1 MLSPGIETKEI
12 NLQTTIARSST
23 GRAASVGKFN
33 WGPAFQVTQ
42 VVSEPDLV
50 DKFGAPD
57 DNTAD
62 SFMTVANFLTYG
74 NDVRLVRTIDE
85 SSALNSSAIAN
96 TLEVT
101 ITTPGITYVIGD
113 IVTVA
118 HTNPTFEVTGTVTSV
133 GSLGEILSVYVPTGT
148 LIPFAQSIAD
158 YPKLESVGW
167 TITVD
172 STAGTTAGLE
182 LGGVL
187 VTSTIM
193 FPNDE
198 YAAIALA
205 TRGQSPALALIDW
218 CEYYNIPVVASRYP
232 SERGDFTSVI
242 FVSYADFYKFSTTV
256 PTTIIGN
263 ATINPVIFPS
273 GASFGNVTPASFLE
287 FGPQT
292 VNQFAML
299 VFKAGSL
306 VESRILS
313 LKPGDKDVYGAS
325 IHVDEF
331 FANGRSSFVQGISQS
346 WPVGFT
352 GVLQFGGGNSG
363 TTTSAG
369 DWIQGWDYFAD
380 REYADVNLF
389 AAGSCAG
396 EGAEIASTVQKAVIA
411 ISDARSDCL
420 AAISPPRELVVN
432 LPVSTAVNNIV
443 EWRRGI
449 GSTGAVIDNNMNI
462 SSTYAE
468 IDGNY
473 KYQYDKYNDKNR
485 WVPLSGDICGLCA
498 RTDTNGQPW
507 QSPAGFTRGQINN
520 VIKLAIETRQSH
532 RDALY
537 QNGVNPVVG
546 FAAQGFVLYGDKTAS
561 QAPTPFDRIN
571 VRRLFNLLKK
581 SISESAKYKLFE
593 INDLFTR
600 SSFRSETGAY
610 LDTIRSLGGIYD
622 FRVICDESNN
632 TPQVIDRNEF
642 VATIMVKPAR
652 SINFITLN
660 FVATATGADF
670 DEVVGNANLG

>member
-42 VVSEPDLV
+42 VISESDLV

-57 DNTAD
+57 DKTAD

-74 NDVRLVRTIDE
+74 NDVRLVRVINE

-96 TLEVT
+96 TIDVT
-101 ITTPGITYVIGD
+101 ITTAGITYAVD
-113 IVTVA
+113 DVVTVTHA
-118 HTNPTFEVTGTVTSV
+118 DPAFTATGTVTSV
-133 GSLGEILSVYVPTGT
+133 GSTGEILSVFVESGD
-148 LIPFAQSIAD
+148 LIAFAKSIND
-158 YPKLESVGW
+158 YPALTSSGW
-167 TITVD
+167 TVTVD
-172 STAGTTAGLE
+172 STAGTTGSLALN
-182 LGGVL
+182 GVRVSSNIL
-187 VTSTIM
+187 

-198 YAAIALA
+198 YAAIELA
-205 TRGQSPALALIDW
+205 SRGQSPALKFIDL
-218 CEYYNIPVVASRYP
+218 CEYYSVPVVASKYP
-232 SERGDFTSVI
+232 SERGDFTTVI
-242 FVSYADFYKFSTTV
+242 FVSYKDFYKFSTTT
-256 PTTIIGN
+256 PATIIGN
-263 ATINPVIFPS
+263 NTLNPTIFPS
-273 GASFGNVTPASFLE
+273 GKKFGNITPASYLE

-292 VNQFAML
+292 DQQFAML

-306 VESRILS
+306 VESRVLS
-313 LKPGDKDVYGAS
+313 LKVGDKDVYGAS

-331 FANGRSSFVQGISQS
+331 FANSKSSFVQGISQS
-346 WPVGFT
+346 WPINYT
-352 GVLQFGGGNSG
+352 GALQFGGGNSG
-363 TTTSAG
+363 LDTSAS

-380 REYADVNLF
+380 REYADVNLMN
-389 AAGSCAG
+389 AGACAG
-396 EGAEIASTVQKAVIA
+396 EGVETASTVQKSVVAL
-411 ISDARSDCL
+411 SDSRKDCL
-420 AAISPPRELVVN
+420 ALISPPRELVIN

-449 GSTGAVIDNNMNI
+449 NASGAVVDDNMNI

-485 WVPLSGDICGLCA
+485 WIPLSGDICGLCA
-498 RTDTNGQPW
+498 RTDTVGQPW

-520 VIKLAIETRQSH
+520 VIKLAIETRQGH
-532 RDALY
+532 RDVLY
-537 QNGVNPVVG
+537 QNGINPVVG
-546 FAAQGFVLYGDKTAS
+546 FASQGFVLYGDKTAS

-593 INDLFTR
+593 LNDKFTR
-600 SSFRSETGAY
+600 SSFRTEVSAY

-622 FRVICDESNN
+622 FRVVCDETNN
-632 TPQVIDRNEF
+632 TPSVIDRNEF

-652 SINFITLN
+652 SINFITLS
-660 FVATATGADF
+660 FVATDTGADF
-670 DEVVGNANLG
+670 DEVVGSANLG